1 MDQDYGPPGTPSSTS
16 KAKPSPASKSK
27 RPAVNRGVG
36 SKSGEANRRERGISD
51 DEIAELS
58 AAQREAASLKRK
70 EVEVEEGEQDE
81 EEGDEVEEDEDEE
94 DQGSGKHRGL
104 TDFQKRVIVEY
115 ITSPEV
121 YKTRRVR
128 MSTIAT
134 HLVYTTFKK
143 AVTVKQVTNFWNGVW
158 DRYKA
163 CRTREEHTG
172 GGDGDEGRP
181 GVGGRER
188 KFSDKVLDKF
198 ERSHY
203 YQLIDAV
210 AHDDESVVRMHDV
223 NSGEAIKN
231 VGDDAEDTLE
241 QSDGSRPKKR
251 QKRRSADDDDED
263 GSDHFFDSSHVIRDA
278 VVAMRE
284 KHEQQATYQQSQL
297 DIMRRQEERAERE
310 YEERRRE
317 REEERRHSEA
327 DRKASRRESRAATM
341 LKVSEML
348 GSQNPGVVSFGLK
361 LMEQLK
367 KEEEADG

>member
-1 MDQDYGPPGTPSSTS
+1 M
-16 KAKPSPASKSK
+16 
-27 RPAVNRGVG
+27 NRGVG

-134 HLVYTTFKK
+134 HVSGCIYPFFIGADICVELVYTTFKK

-210 AHDDESVVRMHDV
+210 
-223 NSGEAIKN
+223 
-231 VGDDAEDTLE
+231 
-241 QSDGSRPKKR
+241 
-251 QKRRSADDDDED
+251 
-263 GSDHFFDSSHVIRDA
+263 
-278 VVAMRE
+278 
-284 KHEQQATYQQSQL
+284 
-297 DIMRRQEERAERE
+297 
-310 YEERRRE
+310 
-317 REEERRHSEA
+317 
-327 DRKASRRESRAATM
+327 
-341 LKVSEML
+341 
-348 GSQNPGVVSFGLK
+348 
-361 LMEQLK
+361 
-367 KEEEADG
+367 